1 MNIDEITALHK
12 KYAPSPKVFDFV
24 FPHCKIV
31 CEIAEELIKKSN
43 IQCDIELVKIG
54 ALIHDIGVY
63 KVTDI
68 DGVEDRKN
76 YIRHGVEGYK
86 ILKDEGLP
94 ESLCRIAER
103 HTGVGIRKD
112 EILERNLP
120 LPPKDYIAET
130 IEEMLVMYAD
140 KFHSK
145 NPDNFNSFE
154 SYKKFVSRH
163 GEEHVKKFEELGV
176 MFGKPDVEALAKK
189 YNQPIF

>member
-1 MNIDEITALHK
+1 MNIEQIKELHK
-12 KYAPSPKVFDFV
+12 KYAPSPKVFDFN
-24 FPHCKIV
+24 FLHCQIV
-31 CEIAEELIKKSN
+31 CEIALELVSKNN
-43 IQCDIELVKIG
+43 IQCDTDLVKSG

-63 KVTDI
+63 KVTDKE
-68 DGVEDRKN
+68 GVEDRKN
-76 YIRHGVEGYK
+76 YIRHGIEGYK

-94 ESLCRIAER
+94 EQLCRIAER

-112 EILERNLP
+112 EIIDRNLP

-130 IEEMLVMYAD
+130 IEEKLVMYAD

-163 GEEHVKKFEELGV
+163 GEEHVKKFEELGA
-176 MFGKPDVEALAKK
+176 MFGIPDIEALSKK
-189 YNQPIF
+189 YNHPIL